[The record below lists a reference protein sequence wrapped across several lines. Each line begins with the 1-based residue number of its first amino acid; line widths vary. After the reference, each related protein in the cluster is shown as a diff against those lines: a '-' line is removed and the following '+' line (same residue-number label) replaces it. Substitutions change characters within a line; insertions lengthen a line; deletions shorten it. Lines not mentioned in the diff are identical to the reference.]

1 MTARNTARRRFLIA
15 AGLVLAAGCKSRPAP
30 PPPRARPADRSDVP
44 ALPDYSLFVAGG
56 RMDYESPPTGYAYA
70 ILVEPPARVE
80 VVLRP
85 AAAPPR
91 APFAKIFWVKDAALR
106 RWPVRWTSE
115 PGNRSVRWRGD
126 GERPLGPGRGEL
138 VAVVSPVD
146 DIPDDPDLT
155 WLKSPPKHW
164 RVQRYPVRWM

>member
-1 MTARNTARRRFLIA
+1 MTARTTARRPFL
-15 AGLVLAAGCKSRPAP
+15 LAVALALSAGCKSRPAP
-30 PPPRARPADRSDVP
+30 PPARPRPADRSDVP

-146 DIPDDPDLT
+146 DIPDDPDLA
-155 WLKSPPKHW
+155 WLKSPPKHG
-164 RVQRYPVRWM
+164 RVQRYPVRWR